1 MALGLWL
8 PAAIAGVLSEAS
20 LERNAFY
27 VQYFLSALQEV
38 LMIGVPAAIY
48 FLYDRKSARR
58 RIINLKRPDSMSAG
72 ITMLSAVS
80 FTMAGSLLTAFW
92 VAFLMQWGYEPS
104 FAALLSPVSSAQF
117 VLAVLLAAFIPAV
130 VEELLFR
137 GVLLKILRDWRGDVF
152 AVIATSLVFSA
163 LHFSLEGFPVLL
175 IIGLLLG
182 TLAIRRG
189 SLILPMLFH
198 FVYNASAIAVNAAE
212 ATPKPFLIFA
222 CTFIFSITAR
232 LLLRPAKKE
241 EV

>member
-1 MALGLWL
+1 VALGLWL

-58 RIINLKRPDSMSAG
+58 RIIKLKRPDSMSAG

-175 IIGLLLG
+175 IIGL
-182 TLAIRRG
+182 AIRRG